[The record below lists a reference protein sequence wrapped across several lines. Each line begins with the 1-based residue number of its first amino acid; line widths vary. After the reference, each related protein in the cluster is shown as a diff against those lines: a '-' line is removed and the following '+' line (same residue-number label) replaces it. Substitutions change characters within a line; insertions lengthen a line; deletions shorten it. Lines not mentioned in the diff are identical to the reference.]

1 MPASDTQKHRN
12 VSAES
17 IACLTALSDTCSC
30 IEQVWVLVCWMR
42 WSNLELKS
50 LSRSKKIFKHK
61 LKFFSVHFLRYN
73 SSIMRF
79 SIRFFATQLLP
90 QTSCLCLVF
99 VYLFCLPVQISVLF
113 GNPKQISDWA
123 ACEWSLYS
131 HSVMK
136 ANTSPGSSASFVPVA
151 LSHEFNPAISID
163 FYSFNLETPI
173 TAPQSTF

>member
-1 MPASDTQKHRN
+1 
-12 VSAES
+12 
-17 IACLTALSDTCSC
+17 
-30 IEQVWVLVCWMR
+30 
-42 WSNLELKS
+42 
-50 LSRSKKIFKHK
+50 
-61 LKFFSVHFLRYN
+61 
-73 SSIMRF
+73 MRF

-163 FYSFNLETPI
+163 FHSFNLETPI
-173 TAPQSTF
+173 TAPQSTFLKMRFPQILGKKKSLAPYLSLLLPAASSDDPLSFAVFPLFLIWQIPLR

>member
-1 MPASDTQKHRN
+1 M
-12 VSAES
+12 SAES
-17 IACLTALSDTCSC
+17 TACLSALSDTWSC
-30 IEQVWVLVCWMR
+30 IEQGWVLFWWMR
-42 WSNLELKS
+42 WSNLQFKS
-50 LSRSKKIFKHK
+50 LSRTKKTFKHK
-61 LKFFSVHFLRYN
+61 LKFFSVHFLWY
-73 SSIMRF
+73 SCSIMRF

-136 ANTSPGSSASFVPVA
+136 ANTSPGSSASFVPVV

-163 FYSFNLETPI
+163 FHSFNLETPI
-173 TAPQSTF
+173 TAPQSTFFGRDFPKY

>member
-1 MPASDTQKHRN
+1 
-12 VSAES
+12 
-17 IACLTALSDTCSC
+17 
-30 IEQVWVLVCWMR
+30 
-42 WSNLELKS
+42 
-50 LSRSKKIFKHK
+50 
-61 LKFFSVHFLRYN
+61 
-73 SSIMRF
+73 MRF

-163 FYSFNLETPI
+163 FHSFNLETPI
-173 TAPQSTF
+173 KAPQSTIFNEISPNIRKKKIDSLPFPPVACSIFRWSTVICSISAFSNLADPFEIRNTYK